1 MAIEQQV
8 HDLFIANRWTL
19 SLAESCTGGSIAA
32 RLTRLAGAS
41 QYFLGSLVVYSNAL
55 KTKVLGVPEAIITQ
69 HGAVSEEVV
78 LAMLQGSLHLSGSDF
93 ALAVSGIAGPSGGTP
108 TKPVGTIWGGI
119 GHRDGAR
126 HVWTFHI
133 DGERGTVI
141 ERTVDIM
148 LQGLVEFVT

>member
-55 KTKVLGVPEAIITQ
+55 KSKVLGVPEAIITQ

-93 ALAVSGIAGPSGGTP
+93 ALAVSGIAGPSGALRQSPSAPFGEGSATVTAP
-108 TKPVGTIWGGI
+108 ATF
-119 GHRDGAR
+119 GHFTLMESG
-126 HVWTFHI
+126 V
-133 DGERGTVI
+133 
-141 ERTVDIM
+141 
-148 LQGLVEFVT
+148 Q